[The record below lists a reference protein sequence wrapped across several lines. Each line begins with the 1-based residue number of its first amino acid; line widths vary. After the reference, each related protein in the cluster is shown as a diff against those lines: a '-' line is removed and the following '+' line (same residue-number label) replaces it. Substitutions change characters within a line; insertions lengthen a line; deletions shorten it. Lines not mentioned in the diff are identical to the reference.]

1 MLIKRKYLFGTT
13 ILAGV
18 MAVTAPAFAQSQPAG
33 TTAQGQSAQ
42 DATDLG
48 EVVITGSRIRRDP
61 TTAPTPLIQIQKE
74 DLSRTGQSTIIEYL
88 ATIPALSNSQ
98 VPADTTAGVLNAGGL
113 SLPNLRA
120 LGSGRTLTLV
130 DGRRHVGSAA
140 GSLSVDIDAIP
151 RLLIESIEIVT
162 GGASS
167 VYGADAVS
175 GVLNF
180 TLRRDFEGLEIDAR
194 AAEINQDGQMQ
205 YRVGVLAGAN
215 FLDDRLNVYAFGEY
229 EKGDEVLAP
238 DLDWLREGNGLV
250 GTDADPASPNHVDG
264 VYDASLFSGRRT
276 LQILRYG
283 QVTLANQYQPSPLSD
298 PDILP
303 TNTAATGP
311 CTAANFQNAQ
321 CFGVAPGRTWIFEG
335 PTARLAN
342 FGTWV
347 QQTGVNRTNNV
358 GGDGENPN
366 TIFNVDAT
374 YPESESKRFQVGMN
388 FAISPAFNL
397 RAEAKYID
405 EETHLATGYS
415 FGTLYIADDA
425 ANPANNSQLIGG
437 SNTWTTRTDNAF
449 LPTNLRDAI
458 RSNTAVAYCTN
469 TAGCAGGVAYGAA
482 LNGGVA
488 QSVPFARYDAWLLD
502 RPQQNYKE
510 LQRYVISADGELG
523 DIGFLRDVRYD
534 IGYTFGQVDN
544 LNFENGFDGERML
557 YALDSVVDTAG
568 VVNGRPGEI
577 VCRVQQLTAGGGT
590 VSNRNP
596 FVAGTGPGSTA
607 VTGVGS
613 GPAQIGRTDPDIAAC
628 KPLNIF
634 GLGNQSQEGLDY
646 VRATLFVEQVNKQH
660 DALATVSG
668 QLWDFWGAGAIGI
681 ALGAEYRKE
690 FTEGKGRST
699 ALNGRLLQLNSGAD
713 QLPVEYD
720 TNEFFGE
727 ISIPLMRDSWLGEY
741 AELSGSYRYS
751 DFSTFGNSDVY
762 GVNLVYRPIPDIAF
776 KTSFNTSVRAPSLGE
791 SFGPRS
797 QTFLLFADPCDALTI
812 QNLAD
817 RTIAGYRAAN
827 CATLA
832 SRQGLTF
839 NFNDPTAANAFR
851 PVYVSSVAGFNQG
864 NPDLKPEESES
875 FTFSTVLQPRFIPN
889 FSLVLDYYEIQI
901 DKVISAVGAG
911 TAAIN
916 CVSGSIVNESACQ
929 TLTRSSVDNPAT
941 AQDDRFALVSFIQGS
956 INYAKRTVRGLDFTA
971 NYRLDSEEAW
981 GRNWGRFDYRLN
993 GSWLIEQKQ
1002 FNNSENPN
1010 DFTELASTLSGTAI
1024 FPRVRF
1030 TSSLSWTPVERLTV
1044 TWDADFQTAVDNIQL
1059 RNFVANSDSRDPRYL
1074 DTGNFLRHDFTVR
1087 YDVNEEITVRA
1098 GVVNAFDEEPAPWMG
1113 GTILTSQDI
1122 FGRRFSVGLNWR
1134 PY

>member
-1 MLIKRKYLFGTT
+1 MLLKRKYLFGST

-18 MAVTAPAFAQSQPAG
+18 MAVTAPAFAQDQ
-33 TTAQGQSAQ
+33 TDQQ
-42 DATDLG
+42 ATEID
-48 EVVITGSRIRRDP
+48 EVVVTGSRIRRDP

-74 DLSRTGQSTIIEYL
+74 DLARTGQSSIIEYL

-113 SLPNLRA
+113 SLPNLRS

-140 GSLSVDIDAIP
+140 GSLAVDIDAIP

-194 AAEINQDGQMQ
+194 LAEINQDGQMQ
-205 YRVGVLAGAN
+205 YRIAALAGAN

-229 EKGDEVLAP
+229 EKNDEVLAP
-238 DLDWLREGNGLV
+238 DIDWLREGNGLV
-250 GTDADPASPNHVDG
+250 GTDADPASPNVDG

-321 CFGVAPGRTWIFEG
+321 CFGVAPGKTYIFEG
-335 PTARLAN
+335 LTARPAN

-388 FAISPAFNL
+388 FAVSPAFNL

-405 EETHLATGYS
+405 EETNLATGYS
-415 FGTLYIADDA
+415 FGTLFIADDA
-425 ANPANNSQLIGG
+425 ANPASNSQLIGG

-449 LPTNLRDAI
+449 LPANLRDAI
-458 RSNTAVAYCTN
+458 RSNTAVSYCTN

-502 RPQQNYKE
+502 RPQQNFKE

-523 DIGFLRDVRYD
+523 DFGFLKDVRYD
-534 IGYTFGQVDN
+534 VGYTYGRVDN
-544 LNFENGFDGERML
+544 KNFENGFDGERML

-568 VVNGRPGEI
+568 VVNGRPGEV
-577 VCRVQQLTAGGGT
+577 VCRVKLLTAGGGT

-596 FVAGTGPGSTA
+596 FVAGTGAGSTA

-613 GPAQIGRTDPDIAAC
+613 GPAQIGASDPDISSC
-628 KPLNIF
+628 QPLNVF
-634 GLGNQSQEGLDY
+634 GLGNQSEAALKY
-646 VRATLFVEQVNKQH
+646 VRATLFVDQVNEQH
-660 DALATVSG
+660 DALASVSG
-668 QLWDFWGAGAIGI
+668 QLWDFWGAGSIGV
-681 ALGAEYRKE
+681 AVGAEYRKE
-690 FTEGKGRST
+690 FTEGLGRST

-713 QLPVEYD
+713 QLPVDYEAKEY
-720 TNEFFGE
+720 FGE
-727 ISIPLMRDSWLGEY
+727 LSIPLLRDSWLGEY

-751 DFSTFGNSDVY
+751 DFSTFGESDVY
-762 GVNLVYRPIPDIAF
+762 GVNLVYRPIQDITF
-776 KTSFNTSVRAPSLGE
+776 KTSFNTSVRAPTLGE

-817 RTIAGYRAAN
+817 RTIAAQRAAN
-827 CATLA
+827 CAVLA
-832 SRQGLTF
+832 QRAGLTF
-839 NFNDPTAANAFR
+839 SFTDPTAANAFR
-851 PVYVSSVAGFNQG
+851 PVYTQSVAGFNQG
-864 NPDLKPEESES
+864 NAGLKPEEAES
-875 FTFSTVLQPRFIPN
+875 FTFSTVFQPRFVPN

-901 DKVISAVGAG
+901 DQVIAAVGAA
-911 TAAIN
+911 TAAVN
-916 CVSGSIVNESACQ
+916 CVSGPAINESACA
-929 TLTRSSVDNPAT
+929 TLTRSPVDNPST
-941 AQDDRFALVSFIQGS
+941 AQDDRFALTSFIQGS
-956 INYAKRTVRGLDFTA
+956 INYAKRTVRGMDFTA
-971 NYRLDSEEAW
+971 NYSLDTEEAW
-981 GRNWGRFDYRLN
+981 GRDWGRFNYRLN
-993 GSWLIEQKQ
+993 GSWLIEQKN
-1002 FNNSENPN
+1002 FNNIENPN
-1010 DFTELASTLSGTAI
+1010 DFTELASTFSGTI
-1024 FPRVRF
+1024 YPRVRF
-1030 TSSLSWTPVERLTV
+1030 TSSLSWTPMEQV
-1044 TWDADFQTAVDNIQL
+1044 TLSWDADFQTATDNIQR
-1059 RNFVANSDSRDPRYL
+1059 RNYVANSDQRDPRYL
-1074 DTGNFLRHDFTVR
+1074 DTGDFIRHDFTVR
-1087 YDVNEEITVRA
+1087 YNIDDQTTLRL

-1113 GTILTSQDI
+1113 GTILTSLDS
-1122 FGRRFSVGLNWR
+1122 FGRRFSIGLNWR